1 MMWQPIETAPKPSS
15 ETAEPAPRII
25 VASISSDFM
34 SVAYWDW
41 YYAEGGGGHHAGLS
55 AWIEPHSGESVSY
68 HFEPTHWRPLL
79 DLPKDTRRDFTVS
92 AVEALMMQRAR
103 NAPPPKP
110 WEKLPKVDGKVYC
123 ATCGGGRDKSGENFI
138 VAVGFGSA
146 DVSASGRLIIAE
158 DEWINGELGD
168 TEVDL
173 QLVEKVAQTR
183 PELDWRIGMHGPLSG
198 QEYQRQGDGEWVL
211 VHRDEGFA

>member
-1 MMWQPIETAPKPSS
+1 MWQPIETAPKPSS

-79 DLPKDTRRDFTVS
+79 DLPKDT
-92 AVEALMMQRAR
+92 E
-103 NAPPPKP
+103 
-110 WEKLPKVDGKVYC
+110 
-123 ATCGGGRDKSGENFI
+123 
-138 VAVGFGSA
+138 
-146 DVSASGRLIIAE
+146 
-158 DEWINGELGD
+158 
-168 TEVDL
+168 
-173 QLVEKVAQTR
+173 
-183 PELDWRIGMHGPLSG
+183 
-198 QEYQRQGDGEWVL
+198 QGVP
-211 VHRDEGFA
+211 